1 MRKTDLAYVAGL
13 IDGEGCIGAQL
24 HKSKDCSMIFI
35 KVGMADRECVEFLQ
49 FLFGGKIYQEKIKRK
64 NTIYV
69 WALYGMKAWE
79 ILKEIKPYLILK
91 RSRAEIA
98 IRIFEGHPYRK
109 QLTPMEKFLQN
120 IDSNMLH
127 KLNTREAKRDLD

>member
-49 FLFGGKIYQEKIKRK
+49 
-64 NTIYV
+64 
-69 WALYGMKAWE
+69 
-79 ILKEIKPYLILK
+79 
-91 RSRAEIA
+91 
-98 IRIFEGHPYRK
+98 
-109 QLTPMEKFLQN
+109 N